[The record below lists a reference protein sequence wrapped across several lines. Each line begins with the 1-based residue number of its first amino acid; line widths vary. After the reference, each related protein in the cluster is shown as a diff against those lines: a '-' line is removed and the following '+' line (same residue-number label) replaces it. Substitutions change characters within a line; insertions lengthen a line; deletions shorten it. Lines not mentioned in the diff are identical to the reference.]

1 MAEKGRLIVVSGP
14 SGAGKSTVLSKVLA
28 ADHNKMFSVSATT
41 REPRP
46 GETDG
51 VDYFFVNRERF
62 EQMIADD
69 DLLEYA
75 RYVSNYYGTP
85 KKPVMDSIAGGR
97 DVFFDIEVQGAMQI
111 KKKHPE
117 AILIFLIPPHFSDI
131 ESRLR
136 GRCTETDEKVLQRL
150 KTAREEYRYAD
161 AYDYVVI
168 NDDPYRAVNEIN
180 SIVTAEK
187 CRLSER
193 REYLSEVF
201 LK

>member
-1 MAEKGRLIVVSGP
+1 MAEPGKLVVVSGP

-28 ADHNKMFSVSATT
+28 ADPNKMFSVSATT

-62 EQMIADD
+62 EQMIAED

-75 RYVSNYYGTP
+75 CYVGNYYGTP
-85 KKPVMDSIAGGR
+85 KKPVLDSIAAGR

-111 KKKHPE
+111 KRRHPE

-136 GRCTETDEKVLQRL
+136 GRCTETDEKVMQRL
-150 KTAREEYRYAD
+150 QTAKEEYRHAD
-161 AYDYVVI
+161 IYDYVVI

-187 CRLSER
+187 CRLCER
-193 REYLSEVF
+193 SDYLTEVY
-201 LK
+201 